1 VALDPPLERFAQK
14 IVTFFPKPIPE
25 LAPQEFRS
33 IVETAAKR
41 SNPFHPPGVT
51 AEDLTADLPGAAV
64 AVRIYRPQGDR
75 PHPAILWLHGG
86 GFVAGSIVTHDSVC
100 AGICASVSCSVIA
113 ANYRLAPEHPY
124 PAALDDAVGLLRWAV
139 GQASALGIDPER
151 LAVGGDSAGAT
162 LALCAA
168 QRLAGVPRLRL
179 LALAYPVTDGDST
192 RPSYADAAGSAYLS
206 RAMMEYFL
214 KHYLP
219 GGASAA
225 AGALPLRSG
234 SFDGLPP
241 TFVVTAGH
249 DPLHDE
255 GVALVERLRA
265 AGVAV
270 DHRNAETM
278 PHEFLRYR
286 SLSKVAEAEFQAMC
300 GAIAKVLR

>member
-1 VALDPPLERFAQK
+1 MALDPPLERFAPK

-25 LAPQEFRS
+25 LTPQEFRS

-51 AEDLTADLPGAAV
+51 AEDLTADLPGAAIP
-64 AVRIYRPQGDR
+64 VRIYRPKGDR

-86 GFVAGSIVTHDSVC
+86 GFVAGSIVTHDPVC
-100 AGICASVSCSVIA
+100 AGICASASCTVIA

-124 PAALDDAVGLLRWAV
+124 PAAQDDALGLLRWAV
-139 GQASALGIDPER
+139 GRASALGIDPER

-162 LALCAA
+162 LAIGAA

-192 RPSYADAAGSAYLS
+192 RPSYADTAGSAYLS

-214 KHYLP
+214 RHYLP
-219 GGASAA
+219 GGTSAA

-234 SFDGLPP
+234 SLEGLPP

-300 GAIAKVLR
+300 GVIAKALR